1 MEPELFT
8 IHDQQWKPMADMKV
22 DRLYHSNAL
31 LLPDGRVMT
40 AGSNPQRTINE
51 LRIEIFR
58 PPYLFKGDR
67 PQITRYPE
75 NVSYGKTFELES
87 PQAGDIK
94 EIALIRSTVT
104 THCVNT
110 EQRYV
115 CLEFIDELA
124 PIHDREQTQ
133 AADAVADRHLVRG
146 LLLVFRLH
154 QLRDRQTRF
163 GQRLF
168 DPRQRQLSA

>member
-1 MEPELFT
+1 
-8 IHDQQWKPMADMKV
+8 MADMKV

-51 LRIEIFR
+51 LRIEIFW

-67 PQITRYPE
+67 PLITKYPK
-75 NVSYGKTFELES
+75 NISYAKTFEIES
-87 PQAGDIK
+87 PQSPDI
-94 EIALIRSTVT
+94 IDVALIRSTVT

-115 CLEFIDELA
+115 GLKFSSKDSSTLAVELPSNKNLVPPGHYLLFILNNDGVPSIA
-124 PIHDREQTQ
+124 PFVQVI
-133 AADAVADRHLVRG
+133 
-146 LLLVFRLH
+146 
-154 QLRDRQTRF
+154 
-163 GQRLF
+163 
-168 DPRQRQLSA
+168 